1 MWRLLKQ
8 IYEVKIIMK
17 LQRGILVPQKE
28 AALWANIKAANT
40 HELLQTY
47 QS

>member
-8 IYEVKIIMK
+8 IYRKNKWK

-28 AALWANIKAANT
+28 AAQWANIKAANT